1 MHEAAKEGV
10 AKPAVAAKVAVDS
23 EPPKSAVRKAAEDQA
38 AAAAA
43 EALRIMEQGDA

>member
-23 EPPKSAVRKAAEDQA
+23 GPPKSAVRKAAEES